1 MSTHVSSAPRADR
14 GKPARRNSIRRRS
27 RRMVGGFLLF
37 ALLAAGAVVSLTVL
51 IDPLQFY
58 HKVTW
63 YTPRFSTEERYQN
76 PGLAKNWDYDTIII
90 GTSMTENFLPSIVG
104 KELGGTAMK
113 LSMEGSTA
121 DEHNKMAKVALRTGK
136 VKKVLWGLDY
146 FSLKANSYDNSS
158 KFPAYM
164 YDDKLWND
172 YPYLF
177 NYSVYEQFIT
187 SIKAKLDGY
196 GQQNLEYMYNWNR
209 MVTYGKDRVAK
220 NYATANEGEVYFGI
234 NEEPLDVVQKSFNDN
249 ILSLVK
255 AHPEVEFTFYYPPYS
270 VLRQVVWYNTNPGR
284 FESQITMRKWMYE
297 QFSKYPNVKL
307 YDFQAAGEWTYDL
320 DLYKDLSHHKQDVNT
335 WIAEAIGRDD
345 PAYRVTD
352 ANVDELNDR
361 LEVDAETAILNKDNN
376 VVNVKVTLDGESLVF
391 TNRVLAEGAESGNE
405 LLVPVKQLA
414 GALGAELSWD
424 QPTKTVALRKDG
436 RELRLI
442 VDSAV
447 ATVDGTGKVDMAYAP
462 KLVGGTALAPVGFV
476 FEQMGW
482 KVDVSATDDQTTL
495 IAITK

>member
-1 MSTHVSSAPRADR
+1 MTTIEQSAPRAGRD
-14 GKPARRNSIRRRS
+14 KSLKRRS

-37 ALLAAGAVVSLTVL
+37 ALLAAGAVVSLTVIL
-51 IDPLQFY
+51 DPLQFY
-58 HKVTW
+58 HKVTL
-63 YTPRFSTEERYQN
+63 YTARFSTEERYQN

-90 GTSMTENFLPSIVG
+90 GTSMTENFLPSVVG
-104 KELGGTAMK
+104 KELGGTVMK
-113 LSMEGSTA
+113 LSIEGSTA

-177 NYSVYEQFIT
+177 NYSVFEQFIT
-187 SIKAKLDGY
+187 SIKAKMDGY

-209 MVTYGKDRVAK
+209 SVTFGKDRVAK
-220 NYATANEGEVYFGI
+220 NYATANEGEAYFGI
-234 NEEPLDVVQKSFNDN
+234 NEESLDVVKKSFNDN

-255 AHPEVEFTFYYPPYS
+255 DNPDVEFYVYYPPYS
-270 VLRQVVWYNTNPGR
+270 VLRQVVWYNTNPAR
-284 FESQITMRKWMYE
+284 FENQVEMRKWMYE
-297 QFSKYPNVKL
+297 QFSQYPNVKL

-352 ANVDELNDR
+352 ANIDELNDR
-361 LEVDAETAILNKDNN
+361 IERDAETAILNKNN
-376 VVNVKVTLDGESLVF
+376 DVVNVSVTLDGESLVF
-391 TNRVLAEGAESGNE
+391 TNRVLAEGENGNE
-405 LLVPVKQLA
+405 LFVPAKQA
-414 GALGAELSWD
+414 AAAVGAELSWD
-424 QPTKTVALRKDG
+424 QPTKTLALRKDG
-436 RELRLI
+436 QELRMI

-447 ATVDGTGKVDMAYAP
+447 ATVNGGEKVDMAFAP
-462 KLVGGTALAPVGFV
+462 KLVGGTALVPIGFV

-482 KVDVSATDDQTTL
+482 KVAVTQADEKTTE